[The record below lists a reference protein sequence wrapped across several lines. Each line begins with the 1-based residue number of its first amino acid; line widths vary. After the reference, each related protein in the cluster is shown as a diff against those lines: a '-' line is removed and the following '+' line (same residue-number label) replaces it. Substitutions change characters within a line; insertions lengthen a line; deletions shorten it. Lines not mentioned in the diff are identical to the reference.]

1 MRYFFFLKRRKI
13 EDNGFWLQRRNIFHL
28 CADLCCRDAILRVSR
43 TSRLPYFA
51 SPVLRVSRTSRL
63 PYFASPVLRV
73 SHTSRLPYFASPV
86 LRVSRTSRLPYFASP
101 VLRVSRTV
109 SPTSPSLIYPSEA
122 QLFAASHWLY
132 LPYPEIAAFP
142 CTF

>member
-1 MRYFFFLKRRKI
+1 MAF
-13 EDNGFWLQRRNIFHL
+13 G
-28 CADLCCRDAILRVSR
+28 CRDAIFFIYVQI
-43 TSRLPYFA
+43 FA
-51 SPVLRVSRTSRL
+51 VETR
-63 PYFASPVLRV
+63 
-73 SHTSRLPYFASPV
+73 YFASPV

-132 LPYPEIAAFP
+132 LPYPEIAEFP